1 MVVDLVGLIALNHQ
15 NYDLK
20 TIRVNK
26 KVVTFAEASAIAF
39 ADKRQTIDRQ
49 FSRQRKWTREQKK
62 KIVRTKTDVFSP

>member
-49 FSRQRKWTREQKK
+49 FSRQRK
-62 KIVRTKTDVFSP
+62 